1 MKRNYFSLSLFLFTI
16 LWFLYLSPWATSPET
31 DLPTDSL
38 RSWSVR
44 ILKLLQL
51 SSLSQWE
58 SEPRTFYLSCT
69 TVSYYAG
76 KVIGLAASFTGW
88 QQVGK
93 IYTPSLYCK
102 DIISCLQRR
111 CIFLNL
117 SSQTQLPAL
126 RPTVWCLQPRDHFS
140 FLFYFCCIRDVNLT
154 IAYAITTCLEAE
166 RVFWRWSYW
175 TSHCPEISTDRRE

>member
-1 MKRNYFSLSLFLFTI
+1 MR
-16 LWFLYLSPWATSPET
+16 
-31 DLPTDSL
+31 
-38 RSWSVR
+38 V
-44 ILKLLQL
+44 LKLLQL

-69 TVSYYAG
+69 TVSYYARQG
-76 KVIGLAASFTGW
+76 IGLAASFTGW

-93 IYTPSLYCK
+93 IYTPSLYRK

-117 SSQTQLPAL
+117 SSQIQLPAL

-154 IAYAITTCLEAE
+154 IAYAITTCLEACITTCFEGGHIGHHIAQKSPQTE
-166 RVFWRWSYW
+166 RI
-175 TSHCPEISTDRRE
+175 TKPH